1 MKYKFLIIILILIL
15 LSSSILHAEKPKSK
29 ALAALMSFAVPG
41 TGELYAKNT
50 ASGVASLATETL
62 LWLGY
67 FGLLQHAR
75 WAENDYKKYALAYSN
90 THVAE
95 ADDLYY
101 TLLQDYYTSDEY
113 NNHVYL
119 YARNALYGFYNFE
132 EPWTQEDYDQ
142 FLEEYLYVGN
152 EAWDWGS
159 KDVWYKYGELRRE
172 KNKYNIISKF
182 TIAGMLV
189 NRLVSMVK
197 AVHSVHLYNKGI
209 TKENTVSLNCG
220 YDHILQRFSLSL
232 EKRF

>member
-15 LSSSILHAEKPKSK
+15 LGTSILHAEKPKSK

-50 ASGVASLATETL
+50 ASGMASIAAETL

-67 FGLLQHAR
+67 FGFLQQAK

-90 THVAE
+90 THLTE
-95 ADDLYY
+95 ADEDYY
-101 TLLQDYYTSDEY
+101 TLLQGYYSSTEY
-113 NNHVYL
+113 NNFVEI
-119 YARNALYGFYNFE
+119 YARNGLWYGGWTEEEYN
-132 EPWTQEDYDQ
+132 Q
-142 FLEEYLYVGN
+142 FLAEYKYEGD

-159 KDVWYKYGELRRE
+159 KDVWYRYGELRRE
-172 KNKYNIISKF
+172 KNKYKIISKF

-220 YDHILQRFSLSL
+220 YDHLLQRFSLSL

>member
-1 MKYKFLIIILILIL
+1 MKYKFLIIALVLIL
-15 LSSSILHAEKPKSK
+15 LSTSILHAEKPKSK
-29 ALAALMSFAVPG
+29 VLAALMSFAVPG

-50 ASGVASLATETL
+50 ASGMASIASETL

-67 FGLLQHAR
+67 FGFLQQAK
-75 WAENDYKKYALAYSN
+75 WAENDYKKYALAYSD
-90 THVAE
+90 THVTE

-101 TLLQDYYTSDEY
+101 TLLQDYFSSEEY
-113 NNHVYL
+113 NNYVYL

-132 EPWTQEDYDQ
+132 EPWTQEDYNQ
-142 FLEEYLYVGN
+142 FLEDYLYVGD

-159 KDVWYKYGELRRE
+159 TDVWYRYGELRRE

-220 YDHILQRFSLSL
+220 YDHILQRFTLSL

>member
-1 MKYKFLIIILILIL
+1 MKYKFLIIALVLIL
-15 LSSSILHAEKPKSK
+15 LSTSILHAEKPKSK
-29 ALAALMSFAVPG
+29 VLAALMSFAVPG

-50 ASGVASLATETL
+50 ASGMASIASETL

-67 FGLLQHAR
+67 FGFLQQAK
-75 WAENDYKKYALAYSN
+75 WAENDYKKYALAYSD
-90 THVAE
+90 THVTE

-101 TLLQDYYTSDEY
+101 TLLQDYFSSEEY
-113 NNHVYL
+113 NNYVYL

-132 EPWTQEDYDQ
+132 EPWTQEDYNQ
-142 FLEEYLYVGN
+142 FLEDYLYVGDQ
-152 EAWDWGS
+152 EWDWGS
-159 KDVWYKYGELRRE
+159 TDVWYRYGELRRE

-220 YDHILQRFSLSL
+220 YDHILQRFTLSL